1 MCAHLVAMGHSRLAV
16 AAISSCAS
24 LAFWALWLFRTNRKL
39 SFIKKSHLRMF
50 INTLVV
56 HLMQSRHL
64 RETNE
69 FIEQAIELT
78 VVIVLPLT
86 VTEASIGTAK
96 LTEGLIS
103 YWQAVAAIIFGYD

>member
-1 MCAHLVAMGHSRLAV
+1 
-16 AAISSCAS
+16 
-24 LAFWALWLFRTNRKL
+24 
-39 SFIKKSHLRMF
+39 MF

-56 HLMQSRHL
+56 HLMQSRHF

>member
-1 MCAHLVAMGHSRLAV
+1 
-16 AAISSCAS
+16 
-24 LAFWALWLFRTNRKL
+24 
-39 SFIKKSHLRMF
+39 MF

-56 HLMQSRHL
+56 HLMQSRHF

-103 YWQAVAAIIFGYD
+103 Y